1 MADKL
6 LFVSESESF
15 LLKSMMSKFKGQ
27 GKETLF
33 VELNIDKLKCIG
45 DQICKTVFLYIG
57 KISEIDESALIFF
70 RDFCAQNNLE
80 VNVLGQEEDIMTLK
94 ETIFKDGFVKEF
106 YRPLNVQ
113 DIVEEFFNN
122 NGEAALLKQ
131 NHILVVDD
139 SGVMLTTIRE
149 WLRGKYKVSLAN
161 SAVNAITLL
170 NSNRQKPDLILLD
183 YEMPDCTGA
192 EFLERLRAEG
202 FDIPVIFLT
211 GHNDQETIK
220 KIIGLKP
227 AGYLLKALPK
237 EKIVGMVD
245 SFFKVKR

>member
-15 LLKSMMSKFKGQ
+15 LLKSMMSKFEEN

-33 VELNIDKLKCIG
+33 SELNIDKLKSIG
-45 DQICKTVFLYIG
+45 NEVCKNVFLYIG
-57 KISEIDESALIFF
+57 KMAEADENALIFF
-70 RDFCAQNNLE
+70 NDFCMENHLE
-80 VNVLGQEEDIMTLK
+80 VNVFGYEKDIMTLK
-94 ETIFKDGFVKEF
+94 ETIFKEGFAKEF

-113 DIVEEFFNN
+113 DIVEEILNYD
-122 NGEAALLKQ
+122 GEAALLKQ
-131 NHILVVDD
+131 DHVLVVDD

-161 SAVNAITLL
+161 SALNAIALL

-192 EFLERLRAEG
+192 EFLEKLRADG

>member
-15 LLKSMMSKFKGQ
+15 LLKSMMSKVEEN

-33 VELNIDKLKCIG
+33 AKLDIDKLKSIG
-45 DQICKTVFLYIG
+45 NEVCKSVFLYIG
-57 KISEIDESALIFF
+57 KMAEVDENALIFF
-70 RDFCAQNNLE
+70 NDFCMENHLE
-80 VNVLGQEEDIMTLK
+80 VNVLGYEKDVMTLK
-94 ETIFKDGFVKEF
+94 ETIFKDGFAKEF

-113 DIVEEFFNN
+113 DVVEEILNYD
-122 NGEAALLKQ
+122 GEAALLKQ
-131 NHILVVDD
+131 DHVLVVDD

-161 SAVNAITLL
+161 SALNAIALL
-170 NSNRQKPDLILLD
+170 NSNRHKPDLILLD

-192 EFLERLRAEG
+192 EFLEKLRADG

-227 AGYLLKALPK
+227 AGYLLKTLPK